1 MSRKRIRMALVA
13 GGAGMVTA
21 LALAGSAAAWADTFT
36 VRNIKHHAGPGWCA
50 PPPPRPTSF
59 AAAGTAQSP
68 ELKFRLIAQD
78 GTVIQSTSGPS
89 MYFAPYIYPGSA
101 GWRGAGD
108 YTVCAKN
115 NGTGTVLLNYLTV
128 QGN

>member
-21 LALAGSAAAWADTFT
+21 LALAGSAAAWADTLT
-36 VRNIKHHAGPGWCA
+36 VRNINITPGQEVCSA
-50 PPPPRPTSF
+50 AAATTSF
-59 AAAGTAQSP
+59 AAVGKAESN
-68 ELKFRLIAQD
+68 LKYRLIAQD
-78 GTVIQSTSGPS
+78 GTVIQSTVGPT
-89 MYFAPYIYPGSA
+89 FAPYIYPGSP
-101 GWRGAGD
+101 GWRGVGD

-115 NGTGTVLLNYLTV
+115 NSTSTVFLDYLTV